1 MYERVFEGLGLSKNE
16 SKIYETLV
24 RESNLPV
31 GLIAKRS
38 RIHRRNV
45 YDALNRLVE
54 RGLVFEIL
62 EHRESRFQAVEPK
75 KLGELLEEKQIAL
88 DRVLPELSS
97 LYESVPREHSVCIYR
112 GVEGWKNYMR
122 DILRVGEDFYC
133 IGAKGAWMD
142 HRIMNFFPRFIREA
156 NKKKIGYYHLFDHE
170 VSELKHEI
178 VTHVGKHY
186 KFLPKGYSAPA
197 AVDIFGSHV
206 NILSNI
212 HIGGMGEEFW
222 FTVIINRQ
230 VADAFR
236 TWFRFMYDFCPPLA
250 DGTKSKKRSET

>member
-1 MYERVFEGLGLSKNE
+1 MYEKVFGSLGLSKNE
-16 SKIYETLV
+16 SRIYETLICQG
-24 RESNLPV
+24 ELSV
-31 GLIAKRS
+31 GAIAKLS

-45 YDALNRLVE
+45 YDALTRLIE

-62 EHRESRFQAVEPK
+62 EHRETRFQGVDPK
-75 KLGELLEEKQIAL
+75 KLSELLEEKQTSLAK
-88 DRVLPELSS
+88 VMPELSR
-97 LYESVPREHSVCIYR
+97 LFESVPREQRVCIYR

-142 HRIMNFFPRFIREA
+142 QRVMNFFPRFIREA
-156 NKKKIGYYHLFDHE
+156 DRKKISYFHLFDYE
-170 VSELKHEI
+170 VREQKHEI
-178 VTHVGKHY
+178 VKHVGRHY
-186 KFLPKGYSAPA
+186 RFLPKGYSTAA
-197 AVDIFGSHV
+197 AVDVFGDHV

-212 HIGGMGEEFW
+212 HIGGMDEEFW

-236 TWFRFMYDFCPPLA
+236 IWFRFMYDFCPA
-250 DGTKSKKRSET
+250 VK